1 MVTTSMAISCMWAW
15 MIPHF
20 YIEFSE
26 YRIALERINNSVLS
40 AVSVPSSVRPIT
52 NERSDAN
59 KATVEG
65 VCAAIIII
73 VFLYIGSFIGVGIL
87 TNPSINI
94 DTIDYHDNNNDDHD
108 NELTKA
114 DAIIIGIG
122 RMLSACL
129 LAYFSIELPRW
140 LGVTYS
146 SQKHVEYYKQAL
158 ITVTVV
164 TEDDDDDD
172 DENDEEVDEV
182 PSTSTSMSAIAT
194 ATTTTDEEE
203 ATSATTITGPIT
215 GPLTVPVLPSNKNKN
230 KNKDKN
236 KNKNNKKK
244 TIIGLKELSFRVCW
258 SFLGHFFIM
267 YPFLIM
273 YFCNVK
279 VGTIINSTFSKYM
292 FACLPFHIT
301 FHTHTHTIFHTHP
314 LSLLSLKKKQLE

>member
-1 MVTTSMAISCMWAW
+1 MAISCMWAW

-26 YRIALERINNSVLS
+26 YRIALERINNSVS
-40 AVSVPSSVRPIT
+40 VSVPSSVRPIT
-52 NERSDAN
+52 NERSNAN

-73 VFLYIGSFIGVGIL
+73 VVIYIGSFIGVGIL
-87 TNPSINI
+87 TNPNINI
-94 DTIDYHDNNNDDHD
+94 DTIDYNDNDDDHD

-164 TEDDDDDD
+164 NDDPVID
-172 DENDEEVDEV
+172 DEDVDVEYVKDAEEIVQVDLDVEENGTV
-182 PSTSTSMSAIAT
+182 PSLS
-194 ATTTTDEEE
+194 ATTTTDEEG
-203 ATSATTITGPIT
+203 AIPAAATTATTGPIT
-215 GPLTVPVLPSNKNKN
+215 LPSNKNKY
-230 KNKDKN
+230 N
-236 KNKNNKKK
+236 KNKNKK

-279 VGTIINSTFSKYM
+279 VGTIINSTFSKYY
-292 FACLPFHIT
+292 
-301 FHTHTHTIFHTHP
+301 
-314 LSLLSLKKKQLE
+314 K